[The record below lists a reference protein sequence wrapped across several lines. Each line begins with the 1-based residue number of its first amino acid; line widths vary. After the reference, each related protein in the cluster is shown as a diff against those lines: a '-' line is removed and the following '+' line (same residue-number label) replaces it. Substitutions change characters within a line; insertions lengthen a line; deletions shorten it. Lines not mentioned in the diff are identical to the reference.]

1 MLVVGLSFAAMADP
15 GDTLG
20 SDRLEPD
27 EGDGSVELTIVTLQ
41 FDTSD
46 PGALLGVLSK
56 YVVLTRMEPGC
67 RNVDLCSSYTR
78 PGRYLLIQKWDSPAA
93 QRRHFDSPVM
103 VEMATS
109 CNGLL
114 TAPPEI
120 DLWDGPSAHDLR

>member
-1 MLVVGLSFAAMADP
+1 MPAARLSFAAMADP
-15 GDTLG
+15 GDTLADHPSESG
-20 SDRLEPD
+20 R
-27 EGDGSVELTIVTLQ
+27 GDGPVELTIVTLQ
-41 FDTSD
+41 FDTAD
-46 PGALLGVLSK
+46 PAALLGVLSK

-78 PGRYLLIQKWDSPAA
+78 PGRYLLIQKWESPAA

-103 VEMATS
+103 VEMATN